1 MFKKM
6 EKKTYPPRLW
16 ALVGFPGSGK
26 TTFAAQ
32 MRGPLLPIDADQ
44 RFDEVLHLVDGDA
57 LQLSNVAADHTDPER
72 IAALL
77 VDGMPGAQVG
87 TIVVDSLT
95 AIIAPLVTRVLLDN
109 EAGLNKNRAAA
120 FRNKALTMRLLQD
133 SITKWGCDVLWIY
146 HLQHG
151 LDAKAQAQVTA
162 TVSKTELARLM
173 RSINVKLELVMDD
186 DRRGIKVVWARR
198 GRAYPDVPVLWDD
211 APEAGGGRWAGM
223 PERIEAAMY
232 DGLTREQQERIARS
246 APAMFP
252 DDETAINWGFEQ
264 GCFEALQHARNTYE
278 KLQREIGATGDDLA
292 ALWVADVQER
302 LSALVAATQAG
313 APPPEEPLS
322 ELNEFFS
329 RAPGDEPASSAAP
342 PAEAGSAA
350 APVDAGQ
357 FWNRLGALKTRKR
370 VAFDVDKRPPLSE
383 AIAVAKVSDDWG
395 AALQCLEAQAH

>member
-6 EKKTYPPRLW
+6 EKQKYPPRLW
-16 ALVGFPGSGK
+16 ALVGFPGAGK

-44 RFDEVLHLVDGDA
+44 RFDEVLHLVDGEA
-57 LQLSNVAADHTDPER
+57 LQLSSVAADHTDPER

-77 VDGMPGAQVG
+77 AEGMPGADVG

-95 AIIAPLVTRVLLDN
+95 TIIAPLVTRVLLDN

-173 RSINVKLELVMDD
+173 RSLNVKLEVVEDGQ
-186 DRRGIKVVWARR
+186 RRGIKVVWARR
-198 GRAYPDVPVLWDD
+198 GRAYPDVPILWDTS
-211 APEAGGGRWAGM
+211 GQWAGM
-223 PERIEAAMY
+223 PERLEVAMY
-232 DGLTREQQERIARS
+232 DGLTREQQETIAQGTPT
-246 APAMFP
+246 AFP
-252 DDETAINWGFEQ
+252 DDETAISWGNDQ
-264 GCFEALQHARNTYE
+264 GCFKDLLHARNAYE
-278 KLQREIGATGDDLA
+278 KLQRETEATGSELA

-302 LSALVAATQAG
+302 LAALVEAIENG
-313 APPPEEPLS
+313 ELDPEPEPLQPVLPQTAGPGEPPS
-322 ELNEFFS
+322 EL
-329 RAPGDEPASSAAP
+329 DEYFPRPPQEPSAAP
-342 PAEAGSAA
+342 AVDAA
-350 APVDAGQ
+350 A
-357 FWNRLGALKTRKR
+357 FYKRLGELKTAKR
-370 VAFDVDKRPPLSE
+370 VAWDVEKRAP
-383 AIAVAKVSDDWG
+383 VAAELAAAKQSGDWG
-395 AALQCLEAQAH
+395 EALKALEAQVR

>member
-1 MFKKM
+1 MTMFKKL
-6 EKKTYPPRLW
+6 EKQKYPPRLW

-44 RFDEVLHLVDGDA
+44 RFDEVLHLVAGDA

-77 VDGMPGAQVG
+77 AEGIPDAKVG

-95 AIIAPLVTRVLLDN
+95 TIIAPLVTRVLLDN

-162 TVSKTELARLM
+162 TVSKTELARLT
-173 RSINVKLELVMDD
+173 RSLNVKLEVVEDGQ
-186 DRRGIKVVWARR
+186 RRGIKVVWARR
-198 GRAYPDVPVLWDD
+198 GRAYPDVPILWDSS
-211 APEAGGGRWAGM
+211 GQWAGM
-223 PERIEAAMY
+223 PERLEAAMY
-232 DGLTREQQERIARS
+232 DGLSRAEQDAIAQS
-246 APAMFP
+246 TPATFP
-252 DDETAINWGFEQ
+252 DDETAINWGYEQ
-264 GCFEALQHARNTYE
+264 GCFKDLLHARNAYE
-278 KLQREIGATGDDLA
+278 KLQRESEATGNELA

-302 LSALVAATQAG
+302 LADLVEKTEDG
-313 APPPEEPLS
+313 ELDPEPETPGPEDPPSELDEYFPRPSKETPPP
-322 ELNEFFS
+322 
-329 RAPGDEPASSAAP
+329 PA
-342 PAEAGSAA
+342 GN
-350 APVDAGQ
+350 VDATA
-357 FWNRLGALKTRKR
+357 FYKRLGELKTAKRVAWDVEKRNPVLAEIETAKQSGDWSGALK
-370 VAFDVDKRPPLSE
+370 A
-383 AIAVAKVSDDWG
+383 
-395 AALQCLEAQAH
+395 LEAQAH